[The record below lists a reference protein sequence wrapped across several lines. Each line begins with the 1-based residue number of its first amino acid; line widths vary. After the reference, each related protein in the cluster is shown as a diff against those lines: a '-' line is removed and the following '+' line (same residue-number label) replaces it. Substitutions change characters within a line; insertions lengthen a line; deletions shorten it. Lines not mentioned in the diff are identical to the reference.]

1 MCGRHLFFCFRNFG
15 LHEPLLPRSALRV
28 SSSVLSV
35 RVQGPGLGCGPPP
48 PHLPRTRGPEEPSA
62 LPSLGPWGRPRLP
75 FGSVHTC
82 QCPWALHPEATPK
95 TQVSGRGP
103 TSLPCWAPREP
114 LVAFLSAD
122 PPLPLPNIKSFLLAE
137 DSQPRWCLRAPRLPP
152 RVTAFPGSLPRG
164 PCLPQPVPW
173 QGARHPVP
181 AHLPAFCGST
191 DLTSGMEPDR
201 CCLRLFP
208 QPERRDTAI

>member
-1 MCGRHLFFCFRNFG
+1 MLSANPKASGRLPQ
-15 LHEPLLPRSALRV
+15 PLPTEL
-28 SSSVLSV
+28 LS
-35 RVQGPGLGCGPPP
+35 REQSP
-48 PHLPRTRGPEEPSA
+48 
-62 LPSLGPWGRPRLP
+62 LGPHAAPAP
-75 FGSVHTC
+75 
-82 QCPWALHPEATPK
+82 
-95 TQVSGRGP
+95 VSGTPTRLASHAQKALFLRACARCPRGQG
-103 TSLPCWAPREP
+103 WAPREP